1 MSARREDDA
10 VRRTPALAVTAA
22 AALLLTAC
30 TGGAD
35 DPTSPGPTGPSGGSA
50 GEASSAPEAVPA
62 EPLPPATAECLA
74 GTWRLDL
81 AAMQDDLAQL
91 FAAAD
96 DDAVEVTVSG
106 TSTYEFEADGSFA
119 ATVDSTSGMTMR
131 SDETELTS
139 RSESSGDLTGAWSLD
154 GDRLTISD
162 VDSSGLDVT
171 TTAEMDGET
180 LDVPPGAPED
190 AIEALPPTLSTATC
204 SDDTLVLAADLT
216 QDEGGDPVTISYT
229 LRR

>member
-1 MSARREDDA
+1 

-22 AALLLTAC
+22 TALLLAAC
-30 TGGAD
+30 TAGSD
-35 DPTSPGPTGPSGGSA
+35 DPTTPTGTGPSA
-50 GEASSAPEAVPA
+50 GAAASPAPPA

-96 DDAVEVTVSG
+96 GEVEVEVAG
-106 TSTYEFEADGSFA
+106 TSTYDFAADGSFT

-131 SDETELTS
+131 SDDTELTS
-139 RSESSGDLTGAWSLD
+139 RSESSGDLTGAWSLA
-154 GDRLTISD
+154 GDQLTISD

-171 TTAEMDGET
+171 TTATMDGET
-180 LDVPPGAPED
+180 LDVPPASPED

-204 SDDTLVLAADLT
+204 ADGTLVLAAALA
-216 QDEGGDPVTISYT
+216 QDEDSDPVTITYT